1 MQKFTDS
8 QKEKNKYVLT
18 HIYGILKNGTDECI
32 CRIGIGTQTKNRL
45 VDTRGKERVIYA
57 YLRQIYIVWQ
67 KPIQYCKGIIFQ
79 LKTKQS
85 SLTLDQQPLPDL
97 PCVDSLT
104 VYWQPQWS
112 AITEGWIHL
121 KANSASAIGQTH
133 HQSLKERGED
143 SRDLLNHCSNFPSV
157 AKLRVLSALL
167 LVKGPADF
175 IAVWGQS
182 ADSSPGGFMEKKT
195 SNEEWLVPSHS
206 KQH

>member
-1 MQKFTDS
+1 MLCDDLERWDGIEGRFK
-8 QKEKNKYVLT
+8 KEWT
-18 HIYGILKNGTDECI
+18 HIYLW
-32 CRIGIGTQTKNRL
+32 
-45 VDTRGKERVIYA
+45 
-57 YLRQIYIVWQ
+57 QIHIVWQ